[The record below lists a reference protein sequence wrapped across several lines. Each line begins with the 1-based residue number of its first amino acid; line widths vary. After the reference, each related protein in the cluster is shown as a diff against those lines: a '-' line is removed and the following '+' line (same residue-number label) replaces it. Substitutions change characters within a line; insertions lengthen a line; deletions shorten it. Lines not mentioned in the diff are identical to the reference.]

1 MRDNIPSNFA
11 DTPYCHHATN
21 LCHHFLISVFQL
33 LPFLVSLFGIATQL
47 MPLIGQMETTTP
59 QSIHAVL
66 HLHNA
71 GEEPFI
77 EVGSAE
83 AENPLH

>member
-1 MRDNIPSNFA
+1 M
-11 DTPYCHHATN
+11 
-21 LCHHFLISVFQL
+21 
-33 LPFLVSLFGIATQL
+33 FGIATQL

-71 GEEPFI
+71 GEEPFL